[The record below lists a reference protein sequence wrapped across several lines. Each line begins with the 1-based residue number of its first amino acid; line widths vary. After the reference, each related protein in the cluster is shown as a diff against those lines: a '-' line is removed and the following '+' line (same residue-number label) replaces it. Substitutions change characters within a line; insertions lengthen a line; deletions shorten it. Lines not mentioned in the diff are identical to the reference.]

1 MDLHNNQQTNR
12 LRGMTIK
19 LRLILVAIAT
29 SFSLIAML
37 LLGSHSIDSIEGL
50 DSQANLSTN
59 IKADML
65 LLRRHE
71 KDFLTRKDLKY
82 QEKFNNTLQQT
93 VIQVDELKQN
103 LDDYGISSNI
113 VMKMNS
119 QFQQY
124 GEMFNQLVALQQ
136 QIGLHSKDGYY
147 GTLRKAV
154 HSAETQIN
162 ALNDHQLLAGMLQ
175 LRRNEKDFML
185 RRDDKY
191 VDKLTAN
198 LGKLQNQL
206 DSSPHSTANKAD
218 LAKALNQYKTDF
230 LKLTA
235 IEKEMGLSHKDGLL
249 GELRGVIHQT
259 EELLTQADSTIHNV
273 IAAEDE
279 RIGLIFMVVS
289 AVFAALNITL
299 IVWLAMGIIRPVET
313 LSSVMAQASKERDL
327 TQRANIKGNNE
338 IADMAKVFNTM
349 LGEFS
354 NLMSQVMESSTQLSS
369 SAEQLTAVTGKA
381 SQDVMR
387 QRAESDMVATA
398 INEMSSTAQEVARNA
413 NDAAAASHTAD
424 EQASKGN
431 QVVSSAIN
439 SINELAEQVSD
450 TAMVIKELEG
460 ESHDISTVLNV
471 IREIAEQTN
480 LLALNAAIEAARA
493 GEQGRGFAVVA
504 DEVRTLAQRS
514 QESTQEINDII
525 NRLQEKSSSAVEAME
540 SGLKQTASSV
550 EQAQQAG
557 EALSE
562 ITQAV
567 TVINGMN
574 IQIASAAE
582 EQSAVAEETNRNVVN
597 ITQIANE
604 TSEGARDTSETS
616 HALAQMAVH
625 LRGMINQ
632 FKV

>member
-218 LAKALNQYKTDF
+218 LTKALNQYKTDF